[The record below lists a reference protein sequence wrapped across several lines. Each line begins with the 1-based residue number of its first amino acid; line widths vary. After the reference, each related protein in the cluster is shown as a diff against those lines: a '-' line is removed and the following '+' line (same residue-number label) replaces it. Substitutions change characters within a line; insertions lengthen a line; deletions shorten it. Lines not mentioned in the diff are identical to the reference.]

1 MGDGILIPSFFSIL
15 MVIKSLNGIIGWQL
29 NISCNII
36 LEKVVLEEGDRLKGE
51 DDDSDDEEDEIEGN
65 FDT

>member
-1 MGDGILIPSFFSIL
+1 MCDGILIPSFFSIL